1 MTRAGE
7 RFSRA
12 VAWLLAVALLAA
24 VPAGAE
30 SERFVFSLAGHSMV
44 PPTDSPAAGS
54 GDLLLDLPTTT
65 FSGFIDFGSLR
76 GTLAAL
82 RIHGPARSGE
92 IGPVLF
98 DMGRTRHVLL
108 SGLTHN
114 QMRDLRQERWYLVVC
129 TNVYPEGEERGQIV
143 HAPTSLEA
151 VTWSGIKA
159 LFR

>member
-1 MTRAGE
+1 VTRAGE

-12 VAWLLAVALLAA
+12 VAWLLAGAMLAA

-30 SERFVFSLAGHSMV
+30 SERFVFSIAGHFMV

-76 GTLAAL
+76 GTLTSL
-82 RIHGPARSGE
+82 RICGPARNGE
-92 IGPVLF
+92 IGPVLY
-98 DMGRTRHVLL
+98 DLGRTRHVLL
-108 SGLTHN
+108 SGLTHD
-114 QMRDLRQERWYLVVC
+114 QLRDLRQERWYLLVC
-129 TNVYPEGEERGQIV
+129 TNVYPQGEEGGQIV
-143 HAPTSLEA
+143 HAITSLEA
-151 VTWSGIKA
+151 RTWSGIKA